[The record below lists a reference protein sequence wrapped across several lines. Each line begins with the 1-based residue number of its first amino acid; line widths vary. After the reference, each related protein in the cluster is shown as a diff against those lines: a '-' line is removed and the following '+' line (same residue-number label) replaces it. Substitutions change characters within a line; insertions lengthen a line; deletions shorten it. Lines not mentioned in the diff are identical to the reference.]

1 MSLRPTRQGPTCQP
15 RATPPLAHPHTYLHT
30 HAHAYTHLQA
40 LMFAYTPLRTL
51 TRVLICTRT
60 YTHAH
65 TPACQCTH
73 PLMHIGT
80 QARSRFS
87 GTRLCAHTQVCTA
100 HVCTQVSTPCRCKRG
115 VPSVP
120 SQGGAAR
127 PRRGPAGARPLAKAP
142 PGGRLMYTPAPP
154 PHPLACARGRPGAA
168 PRLAG
173 GKGASPKL
181 DLATLETRPSPPVP
195 FPGQQF
201 PWPKAG
207 KAQWVQR
214 QGLQSLCCRLLASLP
229 SLGVLSRKRG
239 VQVSNRCSGAAN
251 DLVDT
256 KSIAVVLRVTWPR
269 ASLKSDPV
277 QTERHLLALPS
288 PGVSSGRSSPLNP
301 SRLIHCTEG
310 SSPSRAAGRSN
321 DRVERIHLL
330 SSSISQTNTGRV

>member
-1 MSLRPTRQGPTCQP
+1 MSLRPKRQGPTCQP

-51 TRVLICTRT
+51 TCVLISTPT

-87 GTRLCAHTQVCTA
+87 GTHLCAHTQVCTA

-181 DLATLETRPSPPVP
+181 DLATLETPSLLLSPSLASN
-195 FPGQQF
+195 FLGQRQERHSGSRGRGF
-201 PWPKAG
+201 NLCAAACWLLSQASVCSAG
-207 KAQWVQR
+207 KGGYKSPTGVREQQMTSWTQN
-214 QGLQSLCCRLLASLP
+214 QLLWLSGSHGLE
-229 SLGVLSRKRG
+229 
-239 VQVSNRCSGAAN
+239 
-251 DLVDT
+251 
-256 KSIAVVLRVTWPR
+256 RV
-269 ASLKSDPV
+269 
-277 QTERHLLALPS
+277 
-288 PGVSSGRSSPLNP
+288 
-301 SRLIHCTEG
+301 
-310 SSPSRAAGRSN
+310 
-321 DRVERIHLL
+321 
-330 SSSISQTNTGRV
+330 